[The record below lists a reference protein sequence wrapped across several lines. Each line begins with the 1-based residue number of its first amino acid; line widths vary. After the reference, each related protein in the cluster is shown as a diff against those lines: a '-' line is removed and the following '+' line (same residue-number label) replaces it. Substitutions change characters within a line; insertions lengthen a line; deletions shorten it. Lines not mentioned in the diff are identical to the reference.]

1 MQGAPRATLFKSRSI
16 SRRHQS
22 KTTVVK
28 KNRTTKHKVNNNRPI
43 NQELID
49 TVCPECGFVLTT
61 KIYKKAIEVSYTD
74 YVTEYDCTACIQC
87 MEGEQQYNNQLERN
101 NNLRN
106 MYNKQQ
112 ELPTSNATSQ
122 TVHVDLETFLTE
134 QLGTQYASHIMSLYE
149 NTKLKVNVLDIN
161 EDALTKREYYRK
173 VGPINGAHWLVDD
186 DYSNPHPN
194 TLSHERSSANFTVV
208 KLRKH
213 DKGQDFLAI
222 SKHNTIRW
230 MSTCFAHV
238 R

>member
-1 MQGAPRATLFKSRSI
+1 MVALSAARARMVSPTIALSPSELLVSSTIKSRSI
-16 SRRHQS
+16 SRQHQS

-74 YVTEYDCTACIQC
+74 YDDVTEYDCTACIQC
-87 MEGEQQYNNQLERN
+87 MEGEQQYKNQLERN

-112 ELPTSNATSQ
+112 ELPTSNVTSQ

-134 QLGTQYASHIMSLYE
+134 QLGTQDASHIMSLYA

-161 EDALTKREYYRK
+161 EDALTKREYYSK
-173 VGPINGAHWLVDD
+173 VGPINGAHWLVVDHIPIP
-186 DYSNPHPN
+186 YLMTRVVR
-194 TLSHERSSANFTVV
+194 TL
-208 KLRKH
+208 L
-213 DKGQDFLAI
+213 L
-222 SKHNTIRW
+222 
-230 MSTCFAHV
+230 
-238 R
+238 